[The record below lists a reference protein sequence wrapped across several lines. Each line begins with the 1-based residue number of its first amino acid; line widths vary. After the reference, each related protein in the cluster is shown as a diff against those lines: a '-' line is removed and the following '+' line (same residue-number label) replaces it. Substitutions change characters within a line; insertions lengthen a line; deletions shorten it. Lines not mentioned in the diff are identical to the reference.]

1 MSRVSGASSPLVVLA
16 VLAWG
21 DARAATPGD
30 ELAQVMLD
38 VQVAVTVPAD
48 MAREQRSLG
57 GRAEMLTLAD
67 GGDAMTVVVYHASAV
82 GSAPDVASAL
92 AIHAEEIAR
101 VLGKAERRTTVRR
114 LLGRERPAI
123 AFATTFGG
131 VEREAWVVAATAKG
145 RTVVVTALA
154 VKGGPTAA
162 AMLAIA
168 DGIRAP

>member
-1 MSRVSGASSPLVVLA
+1 MLRALRSLGVLVVLA
-16 VLAWG
+16 SGRAL
-21 DARAATPGD
+21 AATPGD
-30 ELAQVMLD
+30 GLAHIVLD
-38 VQVAVTVPAD
+38 AQISVPVPAD
-48 MAREQRSLG
+48 MTREQRSLE

-67 GGDAMTVVVYHASAV
+67 GADVMTVVVYHAGTV
-82 GSAPDVASAL
+82 GGAPEVANAL
-92 AIHAEEIAR
+92 EVHAEEIER
-101 VLGKAERRTTVRR
+101 ILGKAERRTTLRR

-123 AFATTFGG
+123 AFATTLGG

-154 VKGGPTAA
+154 VKGGPTAR